1 MIVSYGDGESRSFR
15 VVARATYL
23 KTELPLDAIFSREG
37 DPVLTL
43 VSCGGGF
50 SRSTGS
56 YDSNVVV
63 YAVPVTGEAAGVP
76 QHS

>member
-1 MIVSYGDGESRSFR
+1 M
-15 VVARATYL
+15 VARANHL
-23 KTELPLDAIFSREG
+23 KTELLLDAIFSREG

-43 VSCGGGF
+43 VACGGGF

-63 YAVPVTGEAAGVP
+63 YAVPVDGRADSRPAT
-76 QHS
+76 S